1 MDIDDK
7 LYEFRKIQQV
17 DAPPF
22 LLTRIKQRLKTLEH
36 EPAPVQWRV
45 TFTAATIIV
54 FLFNVFIFFSHA
66 ATEKKPGINTVI
78 NAMNLSNTNELYH
91 E

>member
-1 MDIDDK
+1 MMDIDDK

-54 FLFNVFIFFSHA
+54 FLFNVFIFFRMLLPKRNPVSI
-66 ATEKKPGINTVI
+66 P
-78 NAMNLSNTNELYH
+78 L
-91 E
+91 